1 MNKEFFNNNVEFYSE
16 EYRDYFLKPWES
28 RLVAV
33 VSGTNVLDVACG
45 GGRITVPLLRRGYD
59 VTGTDFVSD
68 FEQKIQRHEQEF
80 NGEFKFYSADM
91 TALPFPDNQFD
102 SVVCVN
108 SLVYMPDKD
117 KTQKA
122 ISEMSRVLKPNGGL
136 YLTTWNILHPYWGTS
151 VLLNY
156 LTRRGKRFG
165 ETSPILR
172 TDGRVNNSQTRMYVA
187 TMSELKETCREAGM
201 DAYIMTG
208 SQFAGSN
215 GFISRFHPILVV
227 IGRKRK

>member
-1 MNKEFFNNNVEFYSE
+1 MNKEFFNNNIDFYSE

-28 RLVAV
+28 RLVSV
-33 VSGTNVLDVACG
+33 INGTNVLDVACG

-68 FEQKIQRHEQEF
+68 FEGKIRRHEQEF
-80 NGEFKFYSADM
+80 TGEFKFYGADM
-91 TALPFPDNQFD
+91 TSLPFPDNKYD

-117 KTQKA
+117 KAQKA
-122 ISEMSRVLKPNGGL
+122 LSEMVRVLRPGGGL
-136 YLTTWNILHPYWGTS
+136 YITTWNILHPYWGTS

-156 LTRRGKRFG
+156 LMRRGKRFG
-165 ETSPILR
+165 ETSPFWR
-172 TDGRVNNSQTRMYVA
+172 TDGRVNNSQTHMYVA
-187 TMSELKETCREAGM
+187 TKSELKEMCHNAGLE
-201 DAYIMTG
+201 AYISTG
-208 SQFAGSN
+208 SQFAGYN
-215 GFISRFHPILVV
+215 GFVSRFHPILVV